1 MDPITLLAVIVG
13 LAGGGTAGYVYR
25 TKVVEEK
32 NKNLKEK
39 NKKMIEEAEK
49 TAKEKIFKAKND
61 ALKIVEEAKKEEQ
74 NKRDELLKIENKLL
88 QKEESLDKKSQ
99 EADKIKQELE
109 QKVTSIK
116 KLREEVQEVYGEQK
130 QKLENIANL
139 SEKEAK
145 EILFKKIEEESEK
158 EFIEHIKKVE
168 DKMQE
173 KAEKRARNIIAE
185 AIQKY
190 AAETATE
197 STATIVNLPSDDLK
211 GRIIGREGRNINT
224 FEQITGID
232 VIVDD
237 TPGSIVISGFD
248 LVRRYVAKVALE
260 RLISDGRIHPARIE
274 ETVLKVKDEVSVMIK
289 DLGEKAAYETGVAGL
304 HPNLLKLLGRLKF
317 RTSNGQ
323 NVLKHSIE
331 VSFLAGHLA
340 AELGADENIARRAGL
355 LHDIGKAVDHEVPG
369 HHAKVGADIAK
380 KFGLSKEVALII
392 ESHHG
397 TPRPDTIE
405 GLIVSAANLIS
416 NARPGASRD
425 NLESYVKRLSE
436 LENIANSFDGVEKTF
451 AVHAG
456 QEVRI
461 FVKPDII
468 NDLAAVKLSHEISKK
483 IEKDLNYPG
492 QVKVHVIRELR
503 EEEFAE

>member
-1 MDPITLLAVIVG
+1 MEAITLIIIATGLVVG
-13 LAGGGTAGYVYR
+13 GASGYFYR
-25 TKVVEEK
+25 IKVVEEK
-32 NKNLKEK
+32 NKQLKEK
-39 NKKMIEEAEK
+39 NQRKIKDAENE
-49 TAKEKIFKAKND
+49 AKEKVFKAKSE
-61 ALKIVEEAKKEEQ
+61 ALKIVEDAKKEEQ
-74 NKRDELLKIENKLL
+74 KKRDELHKIENRLL
-88 QKEESLDKKSQ
+88 QKEETIDKKNK
-99 EADKIKQELE
+99 ETDKAKEELE
-109 QKVTSIK
+109 QKVESIK
-116 KLREEVQEVYGEQK
+116 KLREEVKELYGAQK
-130 QKLENIANL
+130 QKLENIASL
-139 SEKEAK
+139 SEKEAR
-145 EILFKKIEEESEK
+145 EILFKKIEEESEA
-158 EFIEHIKKVE
+158 EFVQHIKKVE
-168 DKMQE
+168 QQMQE
-173 KAEKRARNIIAE
+173 KAEGRARSIIAE

-248 LVRRYVAKVALE
+248 LVRRYVAKLALE

-289 DLGEKAAYETGVAGL
+289 DLGEKAAYSTGVAGL

-340 AELGADENIARRAGL
+340 AELGADETICRRAGL
-355 LHDIGKAVDHEVPG
+355 IHDIGKAVDHEVPG

-380 KFGLSKEVALII
+380 KFGLLPEVVSII

-397 TPRPDTIE
+397 NPAPESIE
-405 GLIVSAANLIS
+405 GMVVLAANLIS
-416 NARPGASRD
+416 NARPGATKD
-425 NLESYVKRLSE
+425 NLESYIKRLSE
-436 LENIANSFDGVEKTF
+436 LENIANSFEGVEKSF

-461 FVKPDII
+461 FVKPELI
-468 NDLAAVKLSHEISKK
+468 NDLEAIKLSHKISKK

-492 QVKVHVIRELR
+492 QIKVHVIRELR
-503 EEEFAE
+503 VEELAE